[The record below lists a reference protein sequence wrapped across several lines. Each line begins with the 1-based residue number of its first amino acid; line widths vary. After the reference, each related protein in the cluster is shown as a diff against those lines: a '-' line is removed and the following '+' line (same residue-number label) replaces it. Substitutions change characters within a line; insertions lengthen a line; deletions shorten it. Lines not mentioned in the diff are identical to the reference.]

1 MTSRIVLDLKVV
13 PRSSRPGFLGTMS
26 DGTPRFGLASPPVDG
41 RANRELAELL
51 AAAFGTRRS
60 AVEIL
65 SGAGGRRKRVAVS
78 GATRRPDWFGA

>member
-1 MTSRIVLDLKVV
+1 
-13 PRSSRPGFLGTMS
+13 
-26 DGTPRFGLASPPVDG
+26 VDG